1 MKEKVK
7 IKKEDRREGKEEGWM
22 EEWRCKEKEKKKE
35 KWKNERRK
43 SDNHLNKGWKFL
55 SQNMQTKARY
65 GWDHVISFQEDSFPI
80 TYTQFYF

>member
-22 EEWRCKEKEKKKE
+22 EEWRCKEKEKKE
-35 KWKNERRK
+35 KGKNERRK
-43 SDNHLNKGWKFL
+43 SDNHLHKGGKFL
-55 SQNMQTKARY
+55 NQNMQTKARY
-65 GWDHVISFQEDSFPI
+65 GWDHVIGFQEDSFPI